1 MIVKR
6 VGNPKKSAGK
16 AERIQRLSSY
26 ILSPESSNRQEK
38 CIHSG
43 SRGFLSG
50 TPAGHVAEM
59 QELAEV
65 AVRSR
70 DPVNHYVL
78 SWREG
83 EAPTAEQV
91 EEAVD
96 LFLGELGL
104 AGHQAIHGLH
114 ADTDNIHLH
123 VMVNR
128 VHPETEKCVE
138 INRGFDLEAAHRAV
152 ALIEAAQGWEPEAK
166 ALSRAAEDGDPVR
179 KELAEPRPRQPGQR
193 QRDMEHRTGEKSAE
207 RLAIEQAGPVIAGA
221 GSWAELHRG
230 LGEIGM
236 RYEKAGSGAK
246 VWVGDVP
253 VKASAVSRNASLGKL
268 QKRLGEYEPAVT
280 PMPVAAPEPEPLVAD
295 LPGWDAYAAGRRQ
308 YQAGKA
314 AAREEIDRWQAL
326 ERAQLAE
333 EQRKQRR
340 ELTPGSWKGRG
351 FVLNSWRMV
360 IAGGQAAARAA
371 LRQRHRQQLA
381 AWRKRFRPWPDIEEW
396 LRIRRGPEAAVE
408 WRYRNGVLRAC
419 ESARYVR
426 PEAGSVCGFTG
437 VLRGNHAEY
446 FREGGSRP
454 SFVDRGRR
462 IEVLDWQ
469 DRDTVRAALELSAGK
484 WGDFIVTG
492 CSEYKAVCAEL
503 AAEHGYQIVNPELQE
518 AIRQHRRDLEQKEE
532 EAQSDSS
539 PSGPSPELSLD
550 MAGP

>member
-16 AERIQRLSSY
+16 GVRIQRLASY

-38 CIHSG
+38 CTHSG
-43 SRGFLSG
+43 RRGFLSG

-83 EAPTAEQV
+83 EAPTAGQV

-96 LFLGELGL
+96 IFLGELGL
-104 AGHQAIHGLH
+104 SGHQAIHGLH

-166 ALSRAAEDGDPVR
+166 ALYRAAEDGDPVR
-179 KELAEPRPRQPGQR
+179 KEPAEPRHRQPGQR

-221 GSWAELHRG
+221 GSWAALHRG

-268 QKRLGEYEPAVT
+268 QKRLGEFEPAVT
-280 PMPVAAPEPEPLVAD
+280 PVPVAVPEPEPLVAEI
-295 LPGWDAYAAGRRQ
+295 PGWDAYAAGRRQ
-308 YQAGKA
+308 REAAKA
-314 AAREEIDRWQAL
+314 AAREEIDRRQAL
-326 ERAQLAE
+326 ELAQLAE
-333 EQRKQRR
+333 EQRKQRL

-351 FVLNSWRMV
+351 LVLNAWRMV
-360 IAGGQAAARAA
+360 IAAGQAAARAA

-396 LRIRRGPEAAVE
+396 LRIRRGPDAAVE
-408 WRYRNGVLRAC
+408 WRYRNGVWRAC
-419 ESARYVR
+419 EGGRHVR
-426 PEAGSVCGFTG
+426 PEVQAIPGYAGI
-437 VLRGNHAEY
+437 LRNGHVHY
-446 FREGGSRP
+446 FGEGGGSP

-462 IEVLDWQ
+462 VEVLDW
-469 DRDTVRAALELSAGK
+469 RNREAVRASLELSARK
-484 WGDFIVTG
+484 WGEFRVWG
-492 CSEYKAVCAEL
+492 CREFKAACAEL

-532 EAQSDSS
+532 AQPDSS
-539 PSGPSPELSLD
+539 LSGPSPELSLD